1 MNKDNFL
8 PLQDFSLKAIKES
21 NVYFLSHDEG
31 FGDVDTL
38 LEIVVFLELETVAVL
53 FPIDFGN
60 IAAVDEQGTD

>member
-1 MNKDNFL
+1 MNKDNLF
-8 PLQDFSLKAIKES
+8 PLQDFSIKAIKES

-38 LEIVVFLELETVAVL
+38 LEIVVFLELGTVTVL
-53 FPIDFGN
+53 FPIGFGN